1 MDRPSLNS
9 LGESSL
15 SSRSYDDQNLL
26 SCISCGYPVNEL
38 YCLPCLHPVAVC
50 SLPECLR
57 KLRVNKIHCPDCE
70 ETFSVTPESLEYQ
83 PLASRIAAERV
94 AHRLT
99 LSLSCEEEHADTR
112 TATSYCRQ
120 CSCALCGECGQ
131 EHLKRIASKDHSVLP
146 LDSLSEPSSG
156 STNCSASLY
165 LCKEHNESATL
176 FCLKCDRLVCHRC
189 NSAVGRHQHHRAQII
204 DGGVEEDQQ
213 AILRAHLPSIDVLS
227 SRLKNASWKI
237 CQTKETLTQ
246 QKKAI
251 KVKAH
256 RMADELIAQIVT
268 RRDELCDKID
278 EIAEIKGKQLD
289 TSHLEQAAMLRKLVQ
304 FQKLANQLLS
314 DEAFPRE
321 QLALKRMFMDRVKE
335 LNKMGHTLSC
345 DPPAAASIEFTFR
358 ESLSQLQSGIQS
370 LGYVS
375 SGPDPRH
382 CVVRLDGALEL
393 QGAVRVNPN
402 DPIWFIVNAV
412 DINGRPCTQG
422 GENLLAQLGPSN
434 SSGAV
439 LQGYVEDL
447 EDGIYRFSFA
457 GAPATECHLKVRLG
471 RELLPQ
477 MPLPFR
483 FLDYYCKRDIAL
495 HEYGHD
501 KPTVLALSQDGR
513 LLAATDEKTK
523 MVCLLTPSSGELIG
537 TIGNG
542 KGSAQGQFKEWLRGL
557 AFDSRGNLAVSDSD
571 NHRVQIFNSEGR
583 FMGTRGEDLL
593 QDPRGLVFNERDD
606 LFVID
611 GRSVFVFDKK
621 GELRNRFE
629 GDMQKGQMNKE
640 NLQQVV
646 LGPDGL
652 LYITNKDGACVSVF
666 QQDGQQVRSF
676 GSYGRQRGQL
686 DRPCGIFI
694 TNENHVLITS
704 HHKVSVFTTDG
715 TFVTEFGNHESLP
728 GDAKLN
734 APFGIIADN
743 QGYIFVADRNNKRIR
758 VY

>member
-1 MDRPSLNS
+1 MDLDRPSLNS

-15 SSRSYDDQNLL
+15 NSHSYDDQNLL
-26 SCISCGYPVNEL
+26 SCISCGYLVNEL
-38 YCLPCLHPVAVC
+38 YSLPCLHPVAVC

-57 KLRVNKIHCPDCE
+57 KLRVNKIRCPDCE
-70 ETFSVTPESLEYQ
+70 EIFSVTPESLEHQ
-83 PLASRIAAERV
+83 PLASRIAVER
-94 AHRLT
+94 ASHRLT
-99 LSLSCEEEHADTR
+99 LSFCQEEHTDAR

-131 EHLKRIASKDHSVLP
+131 EHLKRIASKDHNVLP
-146 LDSLSEPSSG
+146 LDSLSEVSNDSND
-156 STNCSASLY
+156 S
-165 LCKEHNESATL
+165 LCKEHGESATL

-204 DGGVEEDQQ
+204 DGEMEEDQQ
-213 AILRAHLPSIDVLS
+213 AILRAHLPSIDVLAG
-227 SRLKNASWKI
+227 RLKNASWRI
-237 CQTKETLTQ
+237 CQTKETLAQ

-268 RRDELCDKID
+268 RRDALCDKVD
-278 EIAEIKGKQLD
+278 EIAEMKSKQLD
-289 TSHLEQAAMLRKLVQ
+289 SSHLEQAAMLRKLVQ
-304 FQKLANQLLS
+304 FQKLAKQLLS
-314 DEAFPRE
+314 EEAFPRE
-321 QLALKRMFMDRVKE
+321 QLALKRIFVERVKE
-335 LNKMGHTLSC
+335 LNKMGHNLSC

-375 SGPDPRH
+375 SGPDPHH

-393 QGAVRVNPN
+393 QGAVRVKLN
-402 DPIWFIVNAV
+402 DPIWFIVNTV

-422 GENLLAQLGPSN
+422 GENLSAQLGPSN

-457 GAPATECHLKVRLG
+457 GVPATECHLKVRLG

-477 MPLPFR
+477 MPLPLR
-483 FLDYYCKRDIAL
+483 FLDYCCKRDIAL

-537 TIGNG
+537 TIGSG
-542 KGSAQGQFKEWLRGL
+542 KGSAPGQFKEWMRGL

-571 NHRVQIFNSEGR
+571 NHRVQIFSTEGR
-583 FMGTRGEDLL
+583 FIGTRGEDLL
-593 QDPRGLVFNERDD
+593 KDPRGLVFNKRDD

-629 GDMQKGQMNKE
+629 ADMQIGQMNKE

-646 LGPDGL
+646 LGPNGL

-666 QQDGQQVRSF
+666 QQDGQQVKSF
-676 GSYGRQRGQL
+676 GHYGRQRGQL
-686 DRPCGIFI
+686 DRPCGIFV
-694 TNENHVLITS
+694 TNENHVLVTS
-704 HHKVSVFTTDG
+704 HHKVSVFTADG
-715 TFVTEFGNHESLP
+715 TFVTEFGNQESFP
-728 GDAKLN
+728 GDVKLN
-734 APFGIIADN
+734 APFGILADRR
-743 QGYIFVADRNNKRIR
+743 GYIFVADRNNKRIR